1 MAKCFRFVVYMEWQ
15 KTNEVAEVR
24 FSLLRGQW
32 MGPMWGVGWRLCLGA
47 RPYVGFDMEGGVAI
61 VGNDDLQMLHRW
73 GLQIGDMQD

>member
-1 MAKCFRFVVYMEWQ
+1 
-15 KTNEVAEVR
+15 
-24 FSLLRGQW
+24 
-32 MGPMWGVGWRLCLGA
+32 MWDGAFCLGA